1 MKQST
6 ATYLDPFSSR
16 DEKGSRYVAELDS
29 RSNPKLNESMN
40 SQMHYILE
48 YPFTTQSHYGAAL
61 VDPLEFPTFLS
72 INTSFVS
79 KAIISGMGLPF

>member
-1 MKQST
+1 LRVELEPKAHGGGRERT
-6 ATYLDPFSSR
+6 LKVHHLAYLR
-16 DEKGSRYVAELDS
+16 KR
-29 RSNPKLNESMN
+29 N
-40 SQMHYILE
+40 YILE